1 MDSSRGRDLYKF
13 DMSLMERL
21 SSSGL
26 AMSRIDVQRRMRP
39 AISSLIRCVSSCTSI
54 RRILIYIRNTLYPG
68 LEDHELVRHYPS
80 VRGIAKNL
88 FFVNHSHREN
98 EGAEDSASKY
108 NLYEARVFITLMIKL
123 FTDLL

>member
-1 MDSSRGRDLYKF
+1 MSRDLYKF

-39 AISSLIRCVSSCTSI
+39 AISSLIRRISSYTS
-54 RRILIYIRNTLYPG
+54 IRNTLYPG

-88 FFVNHSHREN
+88 FFVNHSLREN

-108 NLYEARVFITLMIKL
+108 NLYEARVFIALTI
-123 FTDLL
+123 